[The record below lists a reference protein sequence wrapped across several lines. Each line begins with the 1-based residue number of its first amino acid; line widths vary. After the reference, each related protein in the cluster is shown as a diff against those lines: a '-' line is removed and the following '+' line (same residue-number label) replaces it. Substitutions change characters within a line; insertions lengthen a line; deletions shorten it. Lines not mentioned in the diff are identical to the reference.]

1 MELITIWDWVA
12 GLISNLVE
20 FFKWFGNLTI
30 NVGGAEFGVA
40 GLLSVGLLGFLA
52 ALWMIRLIAG

>member
-30 NVGGAEFGVA
+30 QIGGVEFGVA
-40 GLLSVGLLGFLA
+40 GLLSVGLLGMLA